1 MSFVSTED
9 PEELENA
16 GEGVR
21 AGVERLEV
29 ADVEYVGGVGM
40 LRAFSISRLRRASR

>member
-1 MSFVSTED
+1 MSFVSTEY

-21 AGVERLEV
+21 EGVERLEV